1 MEQAMHRH
9 FLQPASP
16 IRLDFWA
23 CRDKAWLASSMLY
36 PLWRPHPASLPLK
49 EIEGLIGYIEPKQ
62 GTDNDQQSINVIR
75 TLVLTPSDL
84 ANC

>member
-1 MEQAMHRH
+1 
-9 FLQPASP
+9 
-16 IRLDFWA
+16 
-23 CRDKAWLASSMLY
+23 MLY